1 MKKRGRKTREEII
14 EHLLRSDPN
23 FRRLKERVDYSEA
36 KEAERRASS

>member
-23 FRRLKERVDYSEA
+23 FRR
-36 KEAERRASS
+36 